1 MKIFLVP
8 GLGYDHRIFDRLTI
22 SVGQAVPIAWIDPIR
37 GEKIADYAARLFAS
51 LPPED
56 EDVVLIG
63 HSFGGVV
70 SQEIAT
76 QRRISKVIL
85 ISSIQERKEMSRSM
99 RWVKPLGLYRLFTR
113 GICLRTVKYWGAAH
127 GFPTKEDQELFKSM
141 VGKCSNRYLQWALRT
156 LSGWHAPVV
165 PVRTKVFRIH
175 GGKDKTFPAKYIN
188 PVDALVEF
196 GNHILLYDQAERVSE
211 LLELA
216 LAED

>member
-8 GLGYDHRIFDRLTI
+8 GLGYDHRIFDRLTF
-22 SVGQAVPIAWIDPIR
+22 SVGQVDHIAWIDPIR
-37 GEKIADYAARLFAS
+37 RETISDYAARLFAS
-51 LPPED
+51 LPSED

-70 SQEIAT
+70 SQEIAA

-85 ISSIQERKEMSRSM
+85 ISSIQDRKEMSPSM
-99 RWVKPLGLYRLFTR
+99 RWVKPLGLYHLFTR
-113 GICLRTVKYWGAAH
+113 GICLRTVRYWGAAH
-127 GFPTKEDQELFKSM
+127 GFPTREDQELFKSM
-141 VGKCSNRYLQWALRT
+141 VGKCSNRYLQWALKT
-156 LSGWHAPVV
+156 LSGWHAPKI
-165 PVRTKVFRIH
+165 PDHTKIFRIH
-175 GGKDKTFPAKYIN
+175 GGQDKTFPAKFIK
-188 PVDALVEF
+188 PVDALVES